1 MVTNYY
7 SLNNFLTL
15 RSRTLRILGLDLK
28 SFESFVNIVV
38 HCYFNY
44 RNLIPVSLFK
54 TTFFYPA
61 R

>member
-7 SLNNFLTL
+7 SLNNFLNL

-28 SFESFVNIVV
+28 SFKSFVNIVV

-44 RNLIPVSLFK
+44 RNLISVSLFK
-54 TTFFYPA
+54 TTLFYPV